1 MEIELQEI
9 SDFVSTIHPFDH
21 LPQAVIEQLIKK
33 MTIRYIR
40 RGTIVP
46 VEPTTHGRLYLLR
59 KGAVSLLSEQQ
70 ELLGKLGEGDICT
83 AFCQLLETI
92 KFSIHV
98 EEDTL
103 VYTIACQTLSAILQ
117 NYPEQLSYLQ
127 KTSIQRL
134 NQKMQGTEEEKNNLA
149 LSLMQTTL
157 SDVMNHSVITADI
170 NISIHEAAVIM
181 ADKNVS
187 SLIILQ
193 DGQAVGILTNKDI
206 TKRCV
211 AANIPVTN
219 PVAHIMTTSLVS
231 ISKDSDAFEAMM
243 IMTRRHIQHL
253 PVIDDQKL
261 SGIISVSD
269 FLRLEGRNS
278 VYITNAINK
287 AESVEV
293 MQGYC
298 QMIPQLQSQLVQ
310 MGAKAE
316 HLTKIITA
324 ISTAV
329 TRRLIE
335 LAEIKLG
342 PAPVPYAWVAA
353 GSHAR
358 REQSSHSDQD
368 NALII
373 SDQMNKEDDQWFAAL
388 ARFVCDGL
396 NQCGYVYCPG
406 DVMATNI
413 KWRQPA
419 RQWTKYFTNW
429 ITTPSPKAL
438 MYSSIFFDL
447 RCISGDSQL
456 VDGVRRKMLRLSPKN
471 NLFLAH
477 LTFNAL
483 KLKPPLGF
491 FRDFVLIHDGEHND
505 TLDLKHNGLAP
516 IVDLARIY
524 ALAEGVEEV
533 STIERLKCVSG
544 TRSLTRASAD
554 DLLDAFEFISNLRVK
569 HQAQQINIGIDT
581 DNYMAPAEISKLE
594 RSHLKGTFKV
604 IRNLQNYVETRYK
617 IT

>member
-9 SDFVSTIHPFDH
+9 SDFVRVIYPFDH
-21 LPQAVIEQLIKK
+21 LPQSIIVQLTKS

-40 RGTIVP
+40 RGSVIR
-46 VEPTTHGRLYLLR
+46 VEPTNQGRLYLLR
-59 KGAVSLLSEQQ
+59 KGAVSLVSEQQ

-92 KFSIHV
+92 KFSIHI

-103 VYTIACQTLSAILQ
+103 VYTIACKTLSVILQ
-117 NYPEQLSYLQ
+117 DYPEELSYLQ
-127 KTSIQRL
+127 KTSTQRFHQ
-134 NQKMQGTEEEKNNLA
+134 NMEQMEEKNNLSF
-149 LSLMQTTL
+149 SLMQSSL
-157 SDVMNHSVITADI
+157 SDVMTHTVITAEI
-170 NISIHEAAVIM
+170 NLSIHAAAIIM
-181 ADKNVS
+181 AEKNVS

-193 DGQAVGILTNKDI
+193 DGKVVGILTGKDI

-211 AANIPVTN
+211 ASNIPVSN
-219 PVAHIMTTSLVS
+219 PVEHIMTADLCSV
-231 ISKDSDAFEAMM
+231 SKDVDAFEAMM
-243 IMTRRHIQHL
+243 IMTRKHIQHL
-253 PVIDDQKL
+253 PVIDDGQL
-261 SGIISVSD
+261 NGIISLSD
-269 FLRLEGRNS
+269 FLRYEGRNS

-287 AESVEV
+287 AESVEE
-293 MQGYC
+293 MQEYC
-298 QMIPQLQSQLVQ
+298 QMIPQLQLQLVQ

-316 HLTKIITA
+316 HLAKIITA
-324 ISTAV
+324 ISTSI

-342 PAPVPYAWVAA
+342 AAPVPYAWVAA

-373 SDQMNKEDDQWFAAL
+373 SDQMAKDDDQWFAAL
-388 ARFVCDGL
+388 AKFVCDGL

-406 DVMATNI
+406 NVMATNT

-419 RQWTKYFTNW
+419 RKWTEYFTNW

-447 RCISGDSQL
+447 RCISGDCQL
-456 VDGVRRKMLRLSPKN
+456 VDHVRRKMLKLSTKN
-471 NLFLAH
+471 NLFLAQ

-483 KLKPPLGF
+483 KLKSPLGF
-491 FRDFVLIHDGEHND
+491 FRDFVLIHDGKHND

-516 IVDLARIY
+516 IVDLSRIY
-524 ALAEGVEEV
+524 ALAEGIEEV
-533 STIERLKCVSG
+533 STIERLKRVRGSQA
-544 TRSLTRASAD
+544 LTRESAD
-554 DLLDAFEFISNLRVK
+554 DLLEAFDFISNLRMK
-569 HQAQQINIGIDT
+569 HQAQQINIGVDA
-581 DNYMAPAEISKLE
+581 DNFMAPSEISKLE
-594 RSHLKGTFKV
+594 RSHLKGAFKV
-604 IRNLQNYVETRYK
+604 IQNLQNYVERSYK

>member
-9 SDFVSTIHPFDH
+9 SDFVSTIHPFEH
-21 LPQAVIEQLIKK
+21 LPQAIIAQLTKK

-46 VEPTTHGRLYLLR
+46 VEPTTQGRLYLLR

-70 ELLGKLGEGDICT
+70 GLLGKLGEGDICT

-103 VYTIACQTLSAILQ
+103 VYTIACQTLSVILQ
-117 NYPEQLSYLQ
+117 DYPEELSYLQ
-127 KTSIQRL
+127 KTSTQRL
-134 NQKMQGTEEEKNNLA
+134 NQNMKEMEGKNTLD

-170 NISIHEAAVIM
+170 SISIHNAAIIM

-193 DGQAVGILTNKDI
+193 DGQAVGILTDKDI

-211 AANIPVTN
+211 AGNVPVSN
-219 PVAHIMTTSLVS
+219 PVEHIMTADIVS
-231 ISKDSDAFEAMM
+231 VSKDSDAFEAMM
-243 IMTRRHIQHL
+243 IMTRKHIQHL
-253 PVIDDQKL
+253 PVIDDQQLK
-261 SGIISVSD
+261 GIISVTD
-269 FLRLEGRNS
+269 FLRHEGRNS

-287 AESVEV
+287 SQSIEEV
-293 MQGYC
+293 QEHS
-298 QMIPQLQSQLVQ
+298 QIIPQLQLQLVQ

-316 HLTKIITA
+316 HLAKIITA
-324 ISTAV
+324 ISSAI

-335 LAEIKLG
+335 LAEIELG

-373 SDQMNKEDDQWFAAL
+373 SDQMAKQDDQWFAAL
-388 ARFVCDGL
+388 AEFVCDGL

-406 DVMATNI
+406 DVMATNS

-419 RQWTKYFTNW
+419 RRWTEYFTNW

-447 RCISGDSQL
+447 RCISGDTQL
-456 VDGVRRKMLRLSPKN
+456 VDDVRKKMLSLSPKN

-491 FRDFVLIHDGEHND
+491 FRDFVLIHDGKHND

-533 STIERLKCVSG
+533 STIERLKRVSG
-544 TRSLTRASAD
+544 TKSLTRESAD

-569 HQAQQINIGIDT
+569 HQAQQISIDVDA
-581 DNYMAPAEISKLE
+581 DNFMAPSEISKLE

-604 IRNLQNYVETRYK
+604 IQNLQNYVEIRYK
-617 IT
+617 IS